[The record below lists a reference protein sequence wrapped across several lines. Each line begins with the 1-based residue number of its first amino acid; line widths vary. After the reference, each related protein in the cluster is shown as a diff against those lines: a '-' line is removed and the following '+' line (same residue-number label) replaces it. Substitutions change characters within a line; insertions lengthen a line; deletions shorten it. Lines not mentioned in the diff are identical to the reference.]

1 MHAAAV
7 AKRVRRECL
16 GKVCPSGGRKRASGG
31 AGGENTGWRCGEP
44 SPAAGG
50 AARGGKCLASAPSGR
65 TSPACPPE
73 AALCLGG
80 APPHGVGG
88 AAHSGRAAA
97 AASSACWRTRGAPPL
112 PTRPAR
118 APSCGGGGGSQGKG
132 PRISPAQRRLR
143 ARQKRREKEGTV
155 EDTLAEGGDGRP
167 GEPSNPGR
175 HHGADGGRPVT
186 APTAGTPTNRACAMM
201 SANSA
206 RAMTTVDRAR
216 ASGRQRPRRRRRR
229 RRRPRGAVVGRTW
242 PRPLRDGATP
252 AWEPRAHSCRY
263 HLSAVCRMAR
273 PGSRSVEGA

>member
-1 MHAAAV
+1 MLADPRGTAFADATSQSTV
-7 AKRVRRECL
+7 VRRR
-16 GKVCPSGGRKRASGG
+16 GREPGRRAGNQPFATPPTG
-31 AGGENTGWRCGEP
+31 AT
-44 SPAAGG
+44 
-50 AARGGKCLASAPSGR
+50 K
-65 TSPACPPE
+65 E
-73 AALCLGG
+73 A
-80 APPHGVGG
+80 
-88 AAHSGRAAA
+88 
-97 AASSACWRTRGAPPL
+97 
-112 PTRPAR
+112 
-118 APSCGGGGGSQGKG
+118 
-132 PRISPAQRRLR
+132 
-143 ARQKRREKEGTV
+143 GTV
-155 EDTLAEGGDGRP
+155 DDNLAEGGDGRP